1 MRRFLLT
8 LPPDS
13 EGRVR
18 LSGKDHRYLCR
29 VLRLR
34 QGDSFPASLPSGEDI
49 RVRILSIGA
58 TSLEGQVL
66 REEGI
71 DGPSSP
77 LGESQPLVG
86 GSIPPIILC
95 QSLPKGQKMDLIVR
109 QATEA
114 GIERILPFVSEH
126 SVPTLGKDEEGIR
139 KMERWNRIVKEA
151 RQQSG
156 SPVETVV
163 EKPTTTGGIIQL
175 WKSFS
180 RSHPRAVGILFHQDP
195 LAQGT
200 LHGYLS
206 DCPEAVILVVGP
218 EGGFSDSEASQ
229 FLDAGFKPILLG
241 GTILRTETAA
251 LFAAAA
257 THVILL
263 ESASWMPKPLIPQQ
277 SNVSPV

>member
-13 EGRVR
+13 DGRVR
-18 LSGKDHRYLCR
+18 LTGKDHRYLCR
-29 VLRLR
+29 VLRLH
-34 QGDSFPASLPSGEDI
+34 QGDSFPASLPSGEEVRLRI
-49 RVRILSIGA
+49 RSIGS
-58 TSLEGQVL
+58 TSMEGQVL

-71 DGPSSP
+71 DGIQEPV
-77 LGESQPLVG
+77 GEPQPLPGRTV
-86 GSIPPIILC
+86 PPIILC
-95 QSLPKGQKMDLIVR
+95 QSLPKGQKMDIIVR

-126 SVPTLGKDEEGIR
+126 SIPTVGTDAERIR
-139 KMERWNRIVKEA
+139 KMERWDRIVKEA

-156 SPVETVV
+156 SSVASVV
-163 EKPTTTGGIIQL
+163 EKPTTTYGIIEF

-180 RSHPRAVGILFHQDP
+180 LSHTRAVGILFHQDP

-263 ESASWMPKPLIPQQ
+263 ESASWMPKPLIPQK
-277 SNVSPV
+277 SNGSPV

>member
-18 LSGKDHRYLCR
+18 LTGKDHRYLCR

-34 QGDSFPASLPSGEDI
+34 QGDWFPASLPSGEEVRFHI
-49 RVRILSIGA
+49 RSIGS

-66 REEGI
+66 REEGL
-71 DGPSSP
+71 DRPRGTVGKP
-77 LGESQPLVG
+77 QPGIG
-86 GSIPPIILC
+86 GAVPPIILC

-126 SVPTLGKDEEGIR
+126 SVPTVGNDAEGIR
-139 KMERWNRIVKEA
+139 KKERWDRIVKEA

-156 SPVETVV
+156 SPVATTV
-163 EKPTTTGGIIQL
+163 EKPTSTDGIVEF

-180 RSHPRAVGILFHQDP
+180 LSKAKTVGILFHQDP

-206 DCPEAVILVVGP
+206 GCPEAVILVVGP
-218 EGGFSDSEASQ
+218 EGGFSDSEASK

-263 ESASWMPKPLIPQQ
+263 ESASWMPKPLIPQK
-277 SNVSPV
+277 